1 MAKVGEG
8 DERWIVKEREDG
20 KNCNNWHWSETNLTA
35 WSKEKLTEALVG
47 IVALDEESGKGW
59 CKTTSL
65 EKMTGDVTVQSRKQK
80 KFPLYELELKIKWE
94 GQPWAEDGK
103 VETEAKGHIII
114 PDLSEETY
122 DDLEM
127 TVVLEDESKAKMPL
141 KEAMRTTGAK
151 RIREAC
157 LVFVKELKE
166 SINLGTDAQHA
177 KKKAPQERFNA
188 SYVVA
193 GGEKAKTSQLKIKY
207 SFVPPPPVIYETLL
221 DTDRIRGATAS
232 DASMSKEVG
241 GKFSM
246 FSGSVEGENVTLT
259 PFDGTKATIVWKW
272 RFATWQPN
280 HFSTVTI
287 ELEQNKD
294 GATDLLLEQV
304 GVPEEEIERTEKG
317 WKGLLLD
324 RLKAMLGG
332 TVLG

>member
-1 MAKVGEG
+1 M
-8 DERWIVKEREDG
+8 
-20 KNCNNWHWSETNLTA
+20 
-35 WSKEKLTEALVG
+35 
-47 IVALDEESGKGW
+47 
-59 CKTTSL
+59 
-65 EKMTGDVTVQSRKQK
+65 
-80 KFPLYELELKIKWE
+80 
-94 GQPWAEDGK
+94 
-103 VETEAKGHIII
+103 
-114 PDLSEETY
+114 
-122 DDLEM
+122 
-127 TVVLEDESKAKMPL
+127 LEDESKAKMPL

-280 HFSTVTI
+280 HFGRSRSSSNRTRTARPTSSSSRSACPRRRSSVPRRGEGPAARPAQGDARWHGARVSHTI
-287 ELEQNKD
+287 RARPIRGSRVRCVNRQ
-294 GATDLLLEQV
+294 
-304 GVPEEEIERTEKG
+304 IY
-317 WKGLLLD
+317 
-324 RLKAMLGG
+324 
-332 TVLG
+332 